1 MAGIKITTQV
11 LIDTAGKVR
20 NLNQK
25 LNDDLT
31 NCNKEMNDLESTW
44 QSDGATAIRQAMNAL
59 KPRFEEYQ
67 RVIESYAKFLDNTAA
82 SYEATEQAV
91 ETNASA
97 FK

>member
-1 MAGIKITTQV
+1 MAGIKIQTQV

-25 LNDDLT
+25 LNDDLA

-67 RVIESYAKFLDNTAA
+67 RVVESYAKFLDNTAA